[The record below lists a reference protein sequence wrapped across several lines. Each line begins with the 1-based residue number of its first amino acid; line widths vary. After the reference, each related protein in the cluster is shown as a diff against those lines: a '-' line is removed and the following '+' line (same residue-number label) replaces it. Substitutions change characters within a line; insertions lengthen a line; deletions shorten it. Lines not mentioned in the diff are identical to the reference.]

1 MQTVDNSQSKSVT
14 QPRNKRVL
22 LCDGKDMAFDV
33 VDVMLLRFKICNY
46 FMAGDLLNAQASSNV
61 TWA

>member
-1 MQTVDNSQSKSVT
+1 
-14 QPRNKRVL
+14 
-22 LCDGKDMAFDV
+22 MAFDLL
-33 VDVMLLRFKICNY
+33 DVMLLRFKICNY